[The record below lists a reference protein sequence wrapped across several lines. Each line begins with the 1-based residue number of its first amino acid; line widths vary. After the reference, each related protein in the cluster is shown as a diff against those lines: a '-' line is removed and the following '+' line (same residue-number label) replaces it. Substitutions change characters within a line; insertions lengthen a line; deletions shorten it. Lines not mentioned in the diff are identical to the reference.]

1 MKRKVVVFVFF
12 IFIFFGLFSGK
23 FVEIWAKILRTP
35 KYLPAPSPVLRLA
48 GHIHMH
54 FSGVFFCNIWFLL
67 IVRVNVVSCRVTL

>member
-1 MKRKVVVFVFF
+1 MWLFLFF
-12 IFIFFGLFSGK
+12 LILFSLDYFSDK

-35 KYLPAPSPVLRLA
+35 KNLPAPTPVLRLA